1 MTFRELNYAARLRRN
16 KVARTPSAWFA
27 THELDPEQRFDA
39 WNESMTVFLDTSL
52 SRQDNAVAFNGEIE
66 SYLLD
71 DIIFSRAQANHQ
83 KFDRPAAK
91 IAQDGL
97 QHYMI
102 QLFLDGHTEMN
113 MGRRVVRNRPGQVVG
128 FDLGDVMDSFN
139 SDFDVFS
146 IIIPRARLAPLLSH
160 PDSIHGVMPSLDGG
174 PGFLLSG
181 YLQTLYY
188 AAPMLTPAEAV
199 TASRAMIELMA
210 AAFNK
215 ESAGPR
221 AESNIALQS
230 LLMRAQL
237 FIRENLASETLS
249 TNQIAAGIGVSRSQL
264 YELFEPFGGVAGYVR
279 ELRLRK
285 CFAEIVSPR
294 HAASQI
300 SEIAYRWG
308 FSDPAVF
315 TRAFRRRY
323 GRSPSEAR
331 EMARVYARRDRRTL
345 DPRVGNRLHEEW
357 IVALA

>member
-1 MTFRELNYAARLRRN
+1 MPFRGLDYAARLKRN
-16 KVARTPSAWFA
+16 AAARTPSAWFA
-27 THELDPEQRFDA
+27 THELDPVQRFDA

-52 SRQDNAVAFNGEIE
+52 SRLDNAVAFNGEIE

-91 IAQDGL
+91 IAHDGL

-102 QLFLDGHTEMN
+102 QLFLDGHAEMN
-113 MGRRVVRNRPGQVVG
+113 VGRRVVRNRPGQVVG
-128 FDLGDVMDSFN
+128 FDLGEVMDSFN

-146 IIIPRARLAPLLSH
+146 IIIPRPRLAPLLAR
-160 PDSIHGVMPSLDGG
+160 PDSLQGVMPSLDDG

-188 AAPMLTPAEAV
+188 AAPMLTPPEAS
-199 TASRAMIELMA
+199 TAVRAMLELMA

-215 ESAGPR
+215 EIVGPR
-221 AESNIALQS
+221 TETSIAQQS
-230 LLMRAQL
+230 LLLRAQL
-237 FIRENLASETLS
+237 FIRENLGGSLTS
-249 TNQIAAGIGVSRSQL
+249 DQIAAGVGVSRSLL
-264 YELFEPFGGVAGYVR
+264 YQLFEPFGGVAGYVR

-300 SEIAYRWG
+300 SEIGYRWG

-331 EMARVYARRDRRTL
+331 EMARVYARRDRRTF
-345 DPRVGNRLHEEW
+345 DPRAGNRLHEEW